1 MEFFSSIE
9 FYILAF
15 AIAFAIVGITMKPS
29 ERGPA
34 KTFFAHGFVDD
45 NTTEEPGIIIGYDGD
60 TLKITHT
67 GVDIRDKHIQF
78 NYAITIIG
86 NDITVN
92 ERTAHSTEPVD
103 CLTDRIDI
111 TMTTERITPGRY
123 HLKFTADWQSQWAS
137 TRIVVAEPFTKR
149 IAIRQ

>member
-15 AIAFAIVGITMKPS
+15 AVAFAIVGITMKPS

-45 NTTEEPGIIIGYDGD
+45 NTTEEPGIIISYDGD
-60 TLKITHT
+60 MLRITHA
-67 GVDIRDKHIQF
+67 GVDIRDRHIQF

-92 ERTAHSTEPVD
+92 ERAAHSNEPVD
-103 CLTDRIDI
+103 SLTDKIDI

-123 HLKFTADWQSQWAS
+123 HLKFTADWLSQWAS